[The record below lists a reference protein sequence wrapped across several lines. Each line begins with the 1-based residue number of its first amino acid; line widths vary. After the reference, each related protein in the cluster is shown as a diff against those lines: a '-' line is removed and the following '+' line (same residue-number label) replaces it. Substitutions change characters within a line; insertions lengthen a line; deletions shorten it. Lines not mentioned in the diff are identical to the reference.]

1 MTRKTEPAPR
11 LIVVCA
17 LLAVL
22 VAEACLKVAM
32 TSGDDSRKDA
42 FMMPCVQHRAVKACL
57 AEWQKIK
64 P

>member
-1 MTRKTEPAPR
+1 MTKKPEPTPR
-11 LIVVCA
+11 LAVVCA

-22 VAEACLKVAM
+22 VAEVCFKVAM

-42 FMMPCVQHRAVKACL
+42 FMMPCVQHQDVKTCL
-57 AEWQKIK
+57 AAWEKTK

>member
-1 MTRKTEPAPR
+1 M
-11 LIVVCA
+11 IVVCA